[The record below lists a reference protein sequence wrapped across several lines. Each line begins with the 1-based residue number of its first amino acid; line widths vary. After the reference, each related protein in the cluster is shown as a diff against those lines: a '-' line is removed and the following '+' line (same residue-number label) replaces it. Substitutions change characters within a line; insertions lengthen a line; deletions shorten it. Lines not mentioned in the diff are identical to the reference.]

1 MNDEKNILSP
11 DELKE
16 DYENTLR
23 PKSIDEFIGQADL
36 KKNLKIFLEA
46 SKIRKRAL
54 DHVLFHGPPGW
65 FGKNNFGTNY
75 CEGIRGK
82 F

>member
-1 MNDEKNILSP
+1 MNDEESILST
-11 DELKE
+11 DEFKQ

-23 PKSIDEFIGQADL
+23 PKTIDEFIGQTDL

-54 DHVLFHGPPGW
+54 DHVLFHGPPAVSY
-65 FGKNNFGTNY
+65 THLTLPTTPY
-75 CEGIRGK
+75 V
-82 F
+82 

>member
-1 MNDEKNILSP
+1 MPMEDETNILST
-11 DELKE
+11 DEFKE

-36 KKNLKIFLEA
+36 KKNLKVFLAA

-54 DHVLFHGPPGW
+54 DHVLFHAPPGL
-65 FGKNNFGTNY
+65 GKTT
-75 CEGIRGK
+75 
-82 F
+82 

>member
-1 MNDEKNILSP
+1 MNDEENIFSRG
-11 DELKE
+11 EVKE

-23 PKSIDEFIGQADL
+23 PQCIDEFIGQTDL

-54 DHVLFHGPPGW
+54 DHVLFHGPPVW
-65 FGKNNFGTNY
+65 VK
-75 CEGIRGK
+75 RP
-82 F
+82 